1 MEQPLK
7 ERIVGA
13 AVLVVAAV
21 VFVPMLLDGSGG
33 VDTETTQLELRPE
46 SVSPVQV
53 RTIRLD
59 EAEPAE
65 VEDLPPEPQP
75 EPAVEPEPDQAAP
88 EQKVA
93 EQPVPPAQR
102 ADAVTGW
109 AVQVGSF
116 SSEENAERL
125 AAKLRDRGY
134 PAFVA
139 LSLIDGRSM
148 HRVRVGPEPDRRR
161 AESLADRLRRDGQPG
176 KVVEHP

>member
-13 AVLVVAAV
+13 AVLAVAAV

-33 VDTETTQLELRPE
+33 VDTETTQLDLKPE
-46 SVSPVQV
+46 PASPVQI
-53 RTIRLD
+53 RIIRLD
-59 EAEPAE
+59 EAEQVQ
-65 VEDLPPEPQP
+65 VEDMPPQREPV
-75 EPAVEPEPDQAAP
+75 VEPELDQSVP
-88 EQKVA
+88 EQKAA
-93 EQPVPPAQR
+93 EQPVPPEEPP
-102 ADAVTGW
+102 DAVSGW

-139 LSLIDGRSM
+139 LSLVDGQSM
-148 HRVRVGPEPDRRR
+148 HRVRVGPEPDRGR
-161 AESLADRLRRDGQPG
+161 AETLADRLRRDGQTG
-176 KVVEHP
+176 KLVEHP